1 MGIFGPRRL
10 GLTLESGGAR
20 GLAHIGVLKTFDE
33 AGIAPDV
40 ITGTSMGAVIGA
52 FYAAGYSAAEIEG
65 IALSFDMRSLLGLA
79 DIAIGRSGMLSGDR
93 VEGFLREYLPT
104 TFEELRIPFG
114 CVATDLARGGAMR
127 FASGDL
133 VQAIRASVSVP
144 LVFLPLRLGD
154 ALYIDGFI
162 TDPLP
167 VSFARSLGANV
178 LVAVSVA
185 GSGTVSVS
193 DGQSR
198 EPGLLKALHSTLRGQ
213 YDHQAAVRGSSS
225 LDIIAAT
232 AEIVE
237 RQLSERSRQLAH
249 VVISPEVSDVSTFEY
264 LATPRAVAAGEAAGR
279 AVIADV
285 RRKARL

>member
-1 MGIFGPRRL
+1 MGIFGPKRL

-20 GLAHIGVLKTFDE
+20 GLAHIGVLKVFDD

-52 FYAAGYSAAEIEG
+52 FYAAGYSAAEIER
-65 IALSFDMRSLLGLA
+65 IALGFDMRSLLGLA
-79 DIAIGRSGMLSGDR
+79 DIAIGKSGMLNGDR
-93 VEGFLREYLPT
+93 VEAFLREYLPP

-114 CVATDLARGGAMR
+114 CVATDLARGEAMR

-133 VQAIRASVSVP
+133 VQALRASVSVP
-144 LVFLPLRLGD
+144 LVFLPLRVGD
-154 ALYIDGFI
+154 ALCIDGFI

-167 VSFARSLGANV
+167 VSFARSLGGNV

-185 GSGTVSVS
+185 GSGTVSVG
-193 DGQSR
+193 DGQTR
-198 EPGLLKALHSTLRGQ
+198 EPGLLKALHNTLRGDQ
-213 YDHQAAVRGSSS
+213 PYVRGSSS

-249 VVISPEVSDVSTFEY
+249 VVISPEVSDVSAFEF
-264 LATPRAVAAGEAAGR
+264 LATSRAVAAGETAGR
-279 AVIADV
+279 AAIADV

>member
-193 DGQSR
+193 DGQSSR
-198 EPGLLKALHSTLRGQ
+198 EPGLLKALHSALRGDQQ
-213 YDHQAAVRGSSS
+213 YVRGSSS

>member
-1 MGIFGPRRL
+1 MGIFGPKKL
-10 GLTLESGGAR
+10 GLALESGGAR
-20 GLAHIGVLKTFDE
+20 GLAHIGVLKAFDD

-52 FYAAGYSAAEIEG
+52 FSAAGYTAAEIED
-65 IALSFDMRSLLGLA
+65 IALGFDMRSLLGLA
-79 DIAIGRSGMLSGDR
+79 DIAIGKSGMLNGDR
-93 VEGFLREYLPT
+93 VEAFLREYLPP

-114 CVATDLARGGAMR
+114 CVATDLARGTAMR
-127 FASGDL
+127 FSSGDL
-133 VQAIRASVSVP
+133 VQALRASVSVP
-144 LVFLPLRLGD
+144 LIFLPLRVGD

-167 VSFARSLGANV
+167 VSFARSLGASV

-185 GSGTVSVS
+185 GSGTVAVG

-198 EPGLLKALHSTLRGQ
+198 EPGLLKALHNT
-213 YDHQAAVRGSSS
+213 VRGDQPYVRGASS

-237 RQLSERSRQLAH
+237 HQLSERSRQLAH
-249 VVISPEVSDVSTFEY
+249 VVISPEVADVSAFEF
-264 LATPRAVAAGEAAGR
+264 LATSRAVAAGEAAGR
-279 AVIADV
+279 AAVADV